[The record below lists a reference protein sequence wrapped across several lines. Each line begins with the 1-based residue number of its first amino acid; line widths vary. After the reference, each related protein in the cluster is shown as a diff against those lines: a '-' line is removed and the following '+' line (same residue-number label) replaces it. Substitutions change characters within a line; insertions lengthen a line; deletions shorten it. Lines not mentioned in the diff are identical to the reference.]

1 MTCGFEDQ
9 SIDTGRFVLSRIN
22 NENYQFHH
30 IRFNCIQ
37 GEQGELVFEPSDV
50 EYYFEPVTIQESGT
64 SILKNELENSED
76 GAGQVGFQ
84 LSNDGT
90 NEIQYGK
97 SNYYSFQHPHEEV
110 IRFLYLFARVH
121 MEIMSQA
128 GK

>member
-30 IRFNCIQ
+30 IRFDCIQ

-64 SILKNELENSED
+64 GNDSNLLIVFYVQIMPD
-76 GAGQVGFQ
+76 DFVMQ
-84 LSNDGT
+84 L
-90 NEIQYGK
+90 
-97 SNYYSFQHPHEEV
+97 H
-110 IRFLYLFARVH
+110 RF
-121 MEIMSQA
+121 
-128 GK
+128 